1 MLSFFFHKNQ
11 TKLWFDLVI
20 LLQIWSIQFLSRIK
34 VIIPIWLIFYSK
46 IYQSYLEEGVLG
58 VETSRWGFFFL
69 FGGGGG
75 PSLGPSFYDSW
86 NPSVSYHEYEWMVMK
101 APN

>member
-1 MLSFFFHKNQ
+1 MVNSVFITYKSDYTNLINFLFKN
-11 TKLWFDLVI
+11 LPI
-20 LLQIWSIQFLSRIK
+20 LFRGRCTWGWNFK
-34 VIIPIWLIFYSK
+34 M
-46 IYQSYLEEGVLG
+46 
-58 VETSRWGFFFL
+58 GFFFL